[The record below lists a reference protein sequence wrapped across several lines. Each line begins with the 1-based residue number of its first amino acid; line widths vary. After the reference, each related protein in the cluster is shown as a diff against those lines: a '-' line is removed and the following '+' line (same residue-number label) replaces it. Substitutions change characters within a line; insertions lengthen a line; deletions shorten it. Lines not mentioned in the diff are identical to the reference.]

1 MPIDYRLRP
10 PYWKA
15 LSLYL
20 RAARAHWRCEWCGAA
35 QGQPHPITGS
45 RVVLTVAHLG
55 LPKPD
60 GTPGDKSDVYD
71 CRLDN
76 LAVLCQ
82 RCHLNFDRAD
92 ILRTQRRKRRAR
104 QLAAG
109 QLPLLIEGRER
120 CQ

>member
-10 PYWKA
+10 PYWRS
-15 LSLYL
+15 LSLRL
-20 RAARAHWRCEWCGAA
+20 RSERAAWRCEWCGAE
-35 QGQPHPITGS
+35 QGKPNPATGS

-60 GTPGDKSDVYD
+60 GTPGNKYDVMD
-71 CRLDN
+71 CREDN

-92 ILRTQRRKRRAR
+92 IIRTQRRHRRER
-104 QLAAG
+104 QVAAG
-109 QLPLLIEGRER
+109 QLYLLEENS
-120 CQ
+120 